1 MRALCRA
8 RAMPNRYTISS
19 RDNALVWPR
28 VPDGD
33 AATTLALYAQGERS
47 QWLSAAE
54 IEGRQ
59 LLQLRA
65 LLAHCVQTVPY
76 YRERFAETVKAD
88 TPLDLAGWRTLPI
101 LTRGDLQRDA
111 DKLASTAPPQ
121 SHGGVSTAQSS
132 GSTGTPVRFQTNA
145 VNNLFYYANN
155 LRHYRWHDY
164 DPAGRYA
171 SITRLTETQRA
182 LSDAGRPVPWMK
194 GYSTGPHYY
203 FDVARPVAEQ
213 IDWLRDIGAKQ
224 VTTYPSNLRNLL
236 DHCTEHDI
244 SVPELR
250 AVTTMSEPLD
260 ADLKSQ
266 CMAVLRAEVHD
277 IYSAQEV
284 GIIALQCPDGAGYHA
299 MAESLL
305 VEILDADGRPC
316 DPGATGRVVVTSLHN
331 FAMPLIRYELG
342 DFAEAGPPC
351 ACGRGLPLIGRILG
365 RVRNMLVLPD
375 GQKIW
380 PSFGSRGMTAIAPV
394 RQHQIVQTSI
404 SALEVRLVVA
414 RPLTAAEE
422 TALARHVTARLPT
435 EMTVSFTYPETV
447 RRAADGKFEDFISRV
462 SGN

>member
-1 MRALCRA
+1 
-8 RAMPNRYTISS
+8 MPNRYTISS

-33 AATTLALYAQGERS
+33 AATVLALYAQGERS
-47 QWLSAAE
+47 QWLSPAE

-65 LLAHCVQTVPY
+65 LLAHCVKTVPY
-76 YRERFAETVKAD
+76 YRERFAEIVKAD
-88 TPLDLAGWRTLPI
+88 TPLDMAGWRTIPI
-101 LTRGDLQRDA
+101 LTRADLQRDA
-111 DKLASTAPPQ
+111 DKLASTAVPQ

-132 GSTGTPVRFQTNA
+132 GSTGMPVRFQTSA
-145 VNNLFYYANN
+145 VNNLFYYASN

-164 DPAGRYA
+164 DPAARYA
-171 SITRLTETQRA
+171 SIMRLNETQRA
-182 LSDAGRPVPWMK
+182 LADAGQPVPWMK

-203 FDVARPVAEQ
+203 FDVARPASQQ
-213 IDWLRDIGAKQ
+213 IAWLQDIKAKL

-236 DHCTEHDI
+236 DHCTQHDMSI
-244 SVPELR
+244 PDLQ

-260 ADLKSQ
+260 ADVKAQ
-266 CMAVLRAEVHD
+266 CLAVLGAAVHD

-299 MAESLL
+299 MVESLL
-305 VEILDADGRPC
+305 VEILDADGLPC
-316 DPGATGRVVVTSLHN
+316 EPGVIGRVVVTSLHN

-342 DFAEAGPPC
+342 DYAEAGPVC
-351 ACGRGLPLIGRILG
+351 ACGRGLPSIGRILG

-404 SALEVRLVVA
+404 SALEVRLVVE
-414 RPLTAAEE
+414 RPLTVAEE

-435 EMTVSFTYPETV
+435 EMAVSFAYTKAV
-447 RRAADGKFEDFISRV
+447 RRAADGKFEDFISLV
-462 SGN
+462 PGT